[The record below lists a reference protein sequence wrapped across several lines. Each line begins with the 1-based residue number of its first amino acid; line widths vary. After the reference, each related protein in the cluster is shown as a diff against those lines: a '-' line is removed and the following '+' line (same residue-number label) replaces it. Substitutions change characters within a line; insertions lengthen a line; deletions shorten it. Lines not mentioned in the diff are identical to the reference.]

1 MKHNKLISKFFF
13 LFLFVI
19 SFQTIKAQRW
29 GDYTLYSALNSTSTY
44 LLDTAGNIFR
54 TYNTFG
60 APTGA
65 ACYLAPGGNLYRA
78 ATTNNNFNANG
89 TTGRFQRVSS
99 GGTVQWDITYS
110 SSTYCGHN
118 DFHVMPNGNILIMA
132 YETRSASEVVAAGSS
147 VNHTM
152 WMERIIEI
160 QPSGFNGGTIV
171 WQWNSWNHL
180 SQNYDSTKTNY
191 VPVIW
196 ARPERLNINYNNSAN
211 ASDWLH
217 FTGIDYN
224 AELDQI
230 VVSSQNMNEYYVIDH
245 STTTAQAATS
255 SGGNSGKG
263 GDILYRWGN
272 PAAYSAGSISDQI
285 FNTVND
291 AHWVP
296 NNCPRAG
303 NLVAFNNNATTTAS
317 SIDIVIPPYFGYNY
331 SLSGIAYSPSTYS
344 YRRLCNGKSSSLGSS
359 QQLPNGNTLITMSN
373 QGYIYEIDSNGTT
386 VWSKTI
392 TGGTGLPNVPQA
404 LRYAACYVNGTPTVT
419 ATTNKPSICAGTI
432 VSLGAN
438 PAGGSNYTY
447 VWKSSPVGLNS
458 TSQNPVV
465 NPIVTTTYTVTV
477 TSGLCSASS
486 SVTVT
491 VIPQPVVNVNSN
503 PSTICLGTLAQLS
516 ASMTGPGTYTYAWV
530 ATPGLFT
537 STLQNP
543 IVSPTVNTTYLVTAT
558 GTTNGCTDTGLT
570 SVNIAANPTVIV
582 STTAQTI
589 CVGSTT
595 RLIATASGGGSG
607 NAYSYLWTSSPAGF
621 NSTISNPYVTPTQTT
636 VYTVKVKSTLCTD
649 STYESITIRVNTFP
663 TVVGSSDSNNFC
675 AGGSTQ
681 LRSVASG
688 GDSIYTYAWTS
699 TPTGFTSTLQNPIA
713 TPTTSTIY
721 MIRVT
726 SGGCTSAPFSVLV
739 GVKQNP
745 AFSIS
750 TTTPNICYGTSAQLN
765 ITIVGDT
772 PFVYS
777 WSSNPSGFSSSIKN
791 PIVSPLVN
799 TAYSVF
805 VTSALNCSATSGISI
820 SIKPRP
826 TVTASATSTLICS
839 GGLTRLSATVIG
851 DAPYTY
857 SWTSN
862 PAGFTST
869 IVNPFVNPTT
879 NTTYTVVVTSGGCTD
894 TASSSVAINI
904 VNLTATTT
912 ANSTLVCPGINTML
926 YAIPSGG
933 SIYTYTWRSVPIGFT
948 STIQNPVI
956 NPTFTR
962 TYFVTVKSLGCT
974 DSANSSIT
982 INVKSIPTISV
993 TASSNSICSGSS
1005 SSLNATVIG
1014 DTPYT
1019 YIWSSIPAG
1028 FTSTIQNPIVTPTA
1042 NTVYRVIVTNAGCND
1057 TASASTLITVS
1068 SAPSVTAVVSSNI
1081 ICAGSSTQLNAI
1093 PSGGNGGYSYLWYS
1107 SPGGFTSTLQNP
1119 TVSPMLSSTYT
1130 VIVTSNNCTGTSNV
1144 SVTVNAIPYVTAVSE
1159 FNPLCIGSSTQLNA
1173 LSPFQ
1178 DSSAYSY
1185 SWSSI
1190 PSGFTSSLKSP
1201 IVAPSIPTTYNV
1213 IVNNN
1218 GCVASSGVY
1227 ITIAQLPPTP
1237 TISQTGNMLISSAIS
1252 GNQWYFGAILIP
1264 GATTQTYSPS
1274 LNGIYSVQ
1282 VTDVNKCNSAKST
1295 QHQFTSVG
1303 INDISSK
1310 NTFKIYPN
1318 PSNGILNIESDVLKN
1333 TNFSIVVFDAMGKC
1347 VYTFKNTSTINLS
1360 DLRDGLYSIT
1370 IKLENGSTY
1379 NKNILLNR

>member
-1 MKHNKLISKFFF
+1 MKQNKLISNFFF

-44 LLDTAGNIFR
+44 LLDTAGNVFR
-54 TYNTFG
+54 TYNTNG

-65 ACYLAPGGNLYRA
+65 QCYLMPGGILYRA
-78 ATTNNNFNANG
+78 ATTNNSFNGSG
-89 TTGRFQRVSS
+89 TTGRFQRLSAN
-99 GGTVQWDITYS
+99 GTVNWDVTYS
-110 SSTYCGHN
+110 SSTYCAHN
-118 DFHVMPNGNILIMA
+118 DFHVMPNGNVLIMA
-132 YETRSASEVVAAGSS
+132 YELRSASEVVAAGSS
-147 VNHTM
+147 VNHAM
-152 WMERIIEI
+152 WMERIIEV
-160 QPSGFNGGTIV
+160 QPTGGGGNIV
-171 WQWNSWNHL
+171 WQWSSFNHL
-180 SQNYDSTKTNY
+180 SQNYDSTKANY
-191 VPVIW
+191 LPLIW
-196 ARPERLNINYNNSAN
+196 AKPELLDINFNNNAN
-211 ASDWLH
+211 TSDWLH

-230 VVSSQNMNEYYVIDH
+230 VVSSQNMNEFYVIDH
-245 STTTAQAATS
+245 STTTAVAATH

-272 PAAYSAGSISDQI
+272 PAAYSAGNNSNRI
-285 FNTVND
+285 FNGIND

-296 NNCPRAG
+296 KNCPRG
-303 NLVAFNNNATTTAS
+303 GYLVGFNNNTTATAS
-317 SIDIVIPPYFGYNY
+317 SIDMANPPYFGYNY

-344 YRRLCNGKSSSLGSS
+344 YRRLCNGKTNSLGIS

-373 QGYIYEIDSNGTT
+373 LGVIYEIDSNGTT

-392 TGGTGLPNVPQA
+392 TGGTGVPNVPQA
-404 LRYAACYVNGTPTVT
+404 LRYAACYVNGTPTIT

-447 VWKSSPVGLNS
+447 AWKSSPAGLIS

-465 NPIVTTTYTVTV
+465 NPTVTTTYTVTV
-477 TSGLCSASS
+477 TSGLCTASS

-491 VIPQPVVNVNSN
+491 VIPQPVVNVLSN
-503 PSTICLGTLAQLS
+503 PTTICLGTSSQLS
-516 ASMTGPGTYTYAWV
+516 ATMSGTGTYTYSWV
-530 ATPGLFT
+530 ATPGTFT
-537 STLQNP
+537 SNNQYP
-543 IVSPTVNTTYLVTAT
+543 IVSPSVNTTYLVTAT
-558 GTTNGCTDTGLT
+558 GTTNGCTDTGIAL
-570 SVNIAANPTVIV
+570 VNVGANPVVTINN
-582 STTAQTI
+582 SNPTI
-589 CVGSTT
+589 CVGNST
-595 RLIATASGGGSG
+595 RLTATASGGG
-607 NAYSYLWTSSPAGF
+607 NVYTYSWTSLPVGF
-621 NSTISNPYVTPTQTT
+621 TSTAPNPLVTPTGTT
-636 VYTVKVKSTLCTD
+636 IYTVKVKSALCTD
-649 STYESITIRVNTFP
+649 STYQSITVTVNTYP

-681 LRSVASG
+681 LRSIASG
-688 GDSIYTYAWTS
+688 GDSTYTYSWTS
-699 TPTGFTSTLQNPIA
+699 NPTGFTSTLQNPIV

-721 MIRVT
+721 IIRVT
-726 SGGCTSAPFSVLV
+726 SGGCTSAPYNVAV
-739 GVKQNP
+739 TVKRIP
-745 AFSIS
+745 SFSIS
-750 TTTPNICYGTSAQLN
+750 TTTPTICYGASAQLN

-772 PFVYS
+772 PFVYN
-777 WSSNPSGFSSSIKN
+777 WSSNPSGFSSNLKN

-799 TAYSVF
+799 TVYSVL
-805 VTSALNCSATSGISI
+805 VTSGLNCSATSSI
-820 SIKPRP
+820 TINIKPRP

-839 GGLTRLSATVIG
+839 GGLARLNAEVTG

-857 SWTSN
+857 SWTSI

-869 IVNPFVNPTT
+869 ISNPFVNPIV
-879 NTTYTVVVTSGGCTD
+879 NTSYKVVVTSGGCTD
-894 TASSSVAINI
+894 TASNTVSINLI
-904 VNLTATTT
+904 NLTVNAT
-912 ANSTLVCPGINTML
+912 ANNTNICPGTSTSLN
-926 YAIPSGG
+926 ASPSGG
-933 SIYTYTWRSVPIGFT
+933 SIYSYNWRSVPLGFN
-948 STIQNPVI
+948 STQQNPNI
-956 NPTFTR
+956 NPAITR
-962 TYFVTVKSLGCT
+962 TYFVRVTSVGCSDTATSSVTVNVKSLPSV
-974 DSANSSIT
+974 SAS
-982 INVKSIPTISV
+982 
-993 TASSNSICSGSS
+993 ASSNSICSGSS
-1005 SSLNATVIG
+1005 STLNATVIG

-1019 YIWSSIPAG
+1019 YLWYSIPAG
-1028 FTSTIQNPIVTPTA
+1028 FTSSIQNPTVTPTA
-1042 NTVYRVIVTNAGCND
+1042 NTVYRVIVRNAGCND
-1057 TASASTLITVS
+1057 TAGASIAITVT
-1068 SAPSVTAVVSSNI
+1068 SAPTVTAVVTSNI

-1093 PSGGNGGYSYLWYS
+1093 PSGGNGGYSYIWYS

-1185 SWSSI
+1185 LWSSI

-1237 TISQTGNMLISSAIS
+1237 TISQTGNMLISSAIN
-1252 GNQWYFGAILIP
+1252 GNQWYFGTTLISN
-1264 GATTQTYSPS
+1264 ATSQTYSPS
-1274 LNGIYSVQ
+1274 INGKYSVQ
-1282 VTDVNKCNSAKST
+1282 VTDNNKCNSPMSAE
-1295 QHQFTSVG
+1295 HQFTSVG
-1303 INDISSK
+1303 VNDILS
-1310 NTFKIYPN
+1310 NNNVKIYPN

-1360 DLRDGLYSIT
+1360 DLRDGLYSVT

-1379 NKNILLNR
+1379 NKNILLYR